1 MRAFFRIKAFFSKL
15 LNAPRKAGCQI
26 ASANEAKV
34 MFLAGDI
41 GGTKTNLAV
50 FAYEDANDR
59 LVLTRSSSYPSRD
72 RATLA
77 EIVREF
83 LGADSSDVKQ
93 ACFGVAGPVKG
104 GVVQVTNL
112 PWIVDANALQQE
124 LNFKQVNLLN
134 DLEANAYGINTLLPH
149 ELLPLNPKADPRQIG
164 NRALIAAGTGLGE
177 AGMLWDGVAHRPFAS
192 EGGHASFAPNDP
204 TGDEL
209 LTHLRREHGHVS
221 WERVLS
227 GMGMKNLYRFFRQ
240 RSGQPEPDWLAAQLA
255 HGDLGA
261 VVTQAGLAG
270 RDAVCVE
277 ALDCFTRNYGAE
289 AGNLA
294 LKMLALGG
302 VYIGGGIAP
311 KMLPKMQSHLFLDA
325 FYHKGRLSPLLQSTP
340 VHLILNDKTALQGA
354 AWFAAHAA

>member
-1 MRAFFRIKAFFSKL
+1 
-15 LNAPRKAGCQI
+15 
-26 ASANEAKV
+26 

-50 FAYEDANDR
+50 YAYQDER
-59 LVLTRSSSYPSRD
+59 LVAKKIASYPSQGH
-72 RATLA
+72 ATLA
-77 EIVREF
+77 EIIRHF
-83 LGADSSDVKQ
+83 LADGCSDVRN

-112 PWIVDANALQQE
+112 PWVVDAAALQAD
-124 LNFKQVNLLN
+124 LNFQQVSLLN

-149 ELLPLNPKADPRQIG
+149 ELLSINPQADPRQAG

-177 AGMLWDGVAHRPFAS
+177 AGLLWDGVAHRPFAS
-192 EGGHASFAPNDP
+192 EGGHASFAPNDSI
-204 TGDEL
+204 GDEL
-209 LTHLRREHGHVS
+209 LMFLRREHGHVS

-240 RSGQPEPDWLAAQLA
+240 RSGQPEPEWLTAQLL

-270 RDAVCVE
+270 KDPVCVD
-277 ALDCFTRNYGAE
+277 ALDCFTRNYGSE

-311 KMLPKMQSHLFLDA
+311 KMLPKMQSALFLDA
-325 FYHKGRLSPLLQSTP
+325 FSSKGRMSPLLQSTP
-340 VHLILNDKTALQGA
+340 VYVILNDKTALQGA
-354 AWFAAHAA
+354 AWFAAHVS